1 MPVIEKA
8 EQRVSLAHH
17 RGVDGLRGV
26 AVILVIIFH
35 SGLGWL
41 PGGFLGV
48 SVFFTLSGFLITSL
62 LINECENS
70 GRLDLTLFWGRRL
83 RRLAPASLVVIAGIV
98 GFASWLSTSIEA
110 SRIKG
115 DAISAVLYFSNW
127 RFIYS
132 GHSYGELFA
141 SPSPL
146 QHLWSLSIE
155 EQLYVIVPLA
165 VVGLYTLGLRRRGIG
180 IVMLAAVGVST
191 VATAVTSDH
200 ELIYYATHTRAAELL
215 LGSAL
220 ACLFGPALER
230 SATKTPPSW
239 ATFYLFPLLGVFA
252 LARFTTINSPWLYS
266 GALTLF
272 ATCSALCIV
281 GAIQDGPLR
290 NFLSLRPL
298 VQVGHISY
306 GLYLIHWPV
315 IVWLNSDRL
324 RLDGVALFATQII
337 VSLALSV
344 MSYWF
349 IEQPIRQRKILQTA
363 RGSFSLLALAI
374 AGALVLSTSVLASN
388 SSQVDT
394 APEVLAT
401 LAPTTMPLNNEMPTS
416 VVDNL
421 LALVDR
427 SVPLNILVIGDSTA
441 ENVATALAAGSDGSL
456 GVISAGVLGCPLL
469 QVAIVRDREESQQD
483 VAYCPNNG
491 QLVRD
496 SLMSIDAVVIV
507 AGVANQWAY
516 KKIGSDM
523 WIEPGSEQ
531 YILDLN
537 SFLLEIEQSVS
548 PQGLPVLVFETPAV
562 RDNPRILGDEI
573 VSLVRWAQVIKH
585 WDSSWLSVKTIPYA
599 DTLSDPN
606 TAEGKK
612 ERPDGVHLA
621 EDFGEEL
628 ARAVLIPRL
637 RENYFDALDEMN
649 SSGCRRALDQ
659 SLALRLCRL
668 SE

>member
-1 MPVIEKA
+1 MSVTEKVK
-8 EQRVSLAHH
+8 QHVSLT
-17 RGVDGLRGV
+17 RYSGLDGLRGV
-26 AVILVIIFH
+26 AVIMVIIFH
-35 SGLGWL
+35 SGLDWL

-62 LINECENS
+62 LINECENTGGLNLKS
-70 GRLDLTLFWGRRL
+70 FWGRRL
-83 RRLAPASLVVIAGIV
+83 RRLAPASLVVIACIV

-110 SRIKG
+110 GRIKG

-146 QHLWSLSIE
+146 QHVWSLSIE
-155 EQLYVIVPLA
+155 EQLYVVVPLA
-165 VVGLYTLGLRRRGIG
+165 VVGLYALGLRRRGIG
-180 IVMLAAVGVST
+180 IVMLTAVGVST
-191 VATAVTSDH
+191 IATVVTSDH

-220 ACLFGPALER
+220 ACLLGPALER
-230 SATKTPPSW
+230 SATKTHPPW
-239 ATFYLFPLLGVFA
+239 ATFYLFPFLGVLA
-252 LARFTTINSPWLYS
+252 LARFSTVNSPWVYS

-272 ATCSALCIV
+272 AVCSALCIV
-281 GAIQDGPLR
+281 GAIQHGPLR

-324 RLDGVALFATQII
+324 KLHGITLFALQVI
-337 VSLALSV
+337 VSLALAV

-363 RGSFSLLALAI
+363 QGSLSVLVLAI
-374 AGALVLSTSVLASN
+374 VGSIVLTTSVLASN

-394 APEVLAT
+394 APDVLAT
-401 LAPTTMPLNNEMPTS
+401 VAPTTLPVHNATTTS
-416 VVDNL
+416 VVG
-421 LALVDR
+421 AQPELVDR
-427 SVPLNILVIGDSTA
+427 SVPLNVLVIGDSTA
-441 ENVATALAAGSDGSL
+441 ENIATALAAASDGSL

-469 QVAIVRDREESQQD
+469 QVAIVRDREDSQQD
-483 VAYCPNNG
+483 VSYCPNNL
-491 QLVRD
+491 QLVRE
-496 SLMSIDAVVIV
+496 SLLSIDAVVIV
-507 AGVANQWAY
+507 AGVAQQWAY
-516 KKIGSDM
+516 QEIGSDM

-537 SFLLEIEQSVS
+537 SFLLDIEQSVA

-573 VSLVRWAQVIKH
+573 ASLVRWAQVIQH
-585 WDSSWLSVKTIPYA
+585 WDSSWHSVKTIAYA

-606 TAEGKK
+606 TAEGKI

-621 EDFGEEL
+621 EGFGEEL

-637 RENYFDALDEMN
+637 RKNYFDALDEMN

-659 SLALRLCRL
+659 SLDVRLCRL

>member
-1 MPVIEKA
+1 MPVTEKA
-8 EQRVSLAHH
+8 EQRVSLSRHS
-17 RGVDGLRGV
+17 GLDGLRGV

-35 SGLGWL
+35 SGLDWL

-62 LINECENS
+62 LINECENT
-70 GRLDLTLFWGRRL
+70 GRLNLALFWGRRL

-165 VVGLYTLGLRRRGIG
+165 VMGLYALGLRRRGIG
-180 IVMLAAVGVST
+180 IVMLAAVGAST
-191 VATAVTSDH
+191 VATVMTSDH

-220 ACLFGPALER
+220 ACLLGPALER
-230 SATKTPPSW
+230 SAMKTSPPW

-252 LARFTTINSPWLYS
+252 LARFSTINSLWLYS

-272 ATCSALCIV
+272 AACSALCIV
-281 GAIQDGPLR
+281 GAIQHGPLR

-324 RLDGVALFATQII
+324 GLDGVALFATQVI
-337 VSLALSV
+337 VSLALAV
-344 MSYWF
+344 MSYCF
-349 IEQPIRQRKILQTA
+349 IEQPIRKRKILQTA
-363 RGSFSLLALAI
+363 RGSLSLLALSI
-374 AGALVLSTSVLASN
+374 VGSIILSTSVLASN

-401 LAPTTMPLNNEMPTS
+401 LAPTTLPEDSETTTNIVGQPP
-416 VVDNL
+416 
-421 LALVDR
+421 APVDR
-427 SVPLNILVIGDSTA
+427 STPLNVLVIGDSTA
-441 ENVATALAAGSDGSL
+441 ENIATALAAASDGSL

-469 QVAIVRDREESQQD
+469 QVVSVRDQEESFQD

-496 SLMSIDAVVIV
+496 SLESIDAVVIV

-548 PQGLPVLVFETPAV
+548 PQGLPVLVFETPPV

-573 VSLVRWAQVIKH
+573 ASLVRWAQVIKH
-585 WDSSWLSVKTIPYA
+585 WDSSWHSVKTIPYA

-621 EDFGEEL
+621 EEFGEEL
-628 ARAVLIPRL
+628 AREVLIPRL

>member
-1 MPVIEKA
+1 M
-8 EQRVSLAHH
+8 
-17 RGVDGLRGV
+17 
-26 AVILVIIFH
+26 
-35 SGLGWL
+35 
-41 PGGFLGV
+41 
-48 SVFFTLSGFLITSL
+48 
-62 LINECENS
+62 
-70 GRLDLTLFWGRRL
+70 
-83 RRLAPASLVVIAGIV
+83 
-98 GFASWLSTSIEA
+98 
-110 SRIKG
+110 
-115 DAISAVLYFSNW
+115 
-127 RFIYS
+127 
-132 GHSYGELFA
+132 
-141 SPSPL
+141 
-146 QHLWSLSIE
+146 
-155 EQLYVIVPLA
+155 
-165 VVGLYTLGLRRRGIG
+165 
-180 IVMLAAVGVST
+180 
-191 VATAVTSDH
+191 
-200 ELIYYATHTRAAELL
+200 
-215 LGSAL
+215 
-220 ACLFGPALER
+220 
-230 SATKTPPSW
+230 
-239 ATFYLFPLLGVFA
+239 
-252 LARFTTINSPWLYS
+252 
-266 GALTLF
+266 
-272 ATCSALCIV
+272 
-281 GAIQDGPLR
+281 
-290 NFLSLRPL
+290 
-298 VQVGHISY
+298 GHISY

-324 RLDGVALFATQII
+324 GLDGVALFATQVI
-337 VSLALSV
+337 VSLALAV

-363 RGSFSLLALAI
+363 RGSFTLLVLAI

-394 APEVLAT
+394 SPEVLTT
-401 LAPTTMPLNNEMPTS
+401 LTPTTMPLNNEMPTS

-441 ENVATALAAGSDGSL
+441 ENIATALAAASDGSL

-573 VSLVRWAQVIKH
+573 VSLVRWAQVIEH

>member
-1 MPVIEKA
+1 M
-8 EQRVSLAHH
+8 
-17 RGVDGLRGV
+17 
-26 AVILVIIFH
+26 
-35 SGLGWL
+35 
-41 PGGFLGV
+41 
-48 SVFFTLSGFLITSL
+48 
-62 LINECENS
+62 
-70 GRLDLTLFWGRRL
+70 
-83 RRLAPASLVVIAGIV
+83 
-98 GFASWLSTSIEA
+98 
-110 SRIKG
+110 
-115 DAISAVLYFSNW
+115 
-127 RFIYS
+127 
-132 GHSYGELFA
+132 
-141 SPSPL
+141 
-146 QHLWSLSIE
+146 
-155 EQLYVIVPLA
+155 
-165 VVGLYTLGLRRRGIG
+165 
-180 IVMLAAVGVST
+180 
-191 VATAVTSDH
+191 
-200 ELIYYATHTRAAELL
+200 
-215 LGSAL
+215 
-220 ACLFGPALER
+220 
-230 SATKTPPSW
+230 
-239 ATFYLFPLLGVFA
+239 
-252 LARFTTINSPWLYS
+252 
-266 GALTLF
+266 F

-281 GAIQDGPLR
+281 GAIQHGPLR

-324 RLDGVALFATQII
+324 GLDGVALFATQVI
-337 VSLALSV
+337 VSLALAV

-363 RGSFSLLALAI
+363 RGSFTLLVLAI

-394 APEVLAT
+394 SPEVLTT
-401 LAPTTMPLNNEMPTS
+401 LTPTTMPLNNEMPTS

-441 ENVATALAAGSDGSL
+441 ENIATALAAASDGSL

-573 VSLVRWAQVIKH
+573 VSLVRWAQVIEH